1 MSRLRRK
8 NDGTGRELCHPG
20 TVTEEMTTSGAP
32 LAEHGAGGVDRSPFE
47 PEGIAFTPV
56 SNGLVTARVVT
67 LLLSIALPLVGTVV
81 LAVLVGG
88 WAWVAPVVVVAVLV
102 WLLWLIPRQVRAIGY
117 AEADDDLLVRKGIL
131 FRSLTVVPYGRMQ
144 FVDVNAGPLDRR
156 CGVAEVRLHTAA
168 AQTDATIPGLPPEEA
183 ARLRDRLTTRGEARL
198 AGL

>member
-1 MSRLRRK
+1 M
-8 NDGTGRELCHPG
+8 
-20 TVTEEMTTSGAP
+20 TEETTSRAP
-32 LAEHGAGGVDRSPFE
+32 ATDDGRGTPSRSPFE
-47 PEGIAFTPV
+47 PDGITFTPV
-56 SNGLVTARVVT
+56 SKGLVTARVVT
-67 LLLSIALPLVGTVV
+67 LLVSFLLPLAGSVV
-81 LAVLVGG
+81 LGFLVSG
-88 WAWVAPVVVVAVLV
+88 WAWVAPGVVLAVLT
-102 WLLWLIPRQVRAIGY
+102 WLLWLIPRQVHALGY

-183 ARLRDRLTTRGEARL
+183 ARLRDRLTARGEARL